1 MENVFQQPT
10 SWSAS
15 KKIAFRFCFLYF
27 FIYAFLNPNNEMPVV
42 NLFYEWFNGLMQKF
56 IPWFAKAILHISPDI
71 TVFTN
76 GSGDTRYDYVL
87 WLFGFLLAIVGCIIW
102 TLVDKK
108 RTQYQTLLYWLT
120 VILRYY
126 LFYTMVMYG
135 LFKVIKLQFPFPTLN
150 RLVQPY
156 GDSSPM
162 GLAWTYMGYSTTY
175 NYFTGF
181 AELLGGFLLLFR
193 RTTTLGAL
201 VCFAVMTNVFMLNM
215 GYDIPVK
222 LLSFNTILMSLF
234 LLRKDIKNLLN
245 FFFLNKPTQ
254 PNNLNFPYTKKW
266 IGYTAQTV
274 KWLFV
279 SFIIIANLVEAI
291 QGQKEYG
298 DKAIKP
304 PFYGI
309 YNVQSFVRNGDTILP
324 LQTDTTRWKQ
334 LIVNYAGVASVKLTN
349 DSIKRYSFEVDSL
362 QKNVVVS
369 KQMDTVNKYN
379 LQIFKADSITY
390 FLNGKLWGDSVS
402 IKLKRFDENKFRL
415 VNRGFHWVNEYP
427 FNR

>member
-1 MENVFQQPT
+1 
-10 SWSAS
+10 
-15 KKIAFRFCFLYF
+15 
-27 FIYAFLNPNNEMPVV
+27 
-42 NLFYEWFNGLMQKF
+42 
-56 IPWFAKAILHISPDI
+56 
-71 TVFTN
+71 
-76 GSGDTRYDYVL
+76 
-87 WLFGFLLAIVGCIIW
+87 
-102 TLVDKK
+102 
-108 RTQYQTLLYWLT
+108 
-120 VILRYY
+120 
-126 LFYTMVMYG
+126 MV
-135 LFKVIKLQFPFPTLN
+135 
-150 RLVQPY
+150 
-156 GDSSPM
+156 
-162 GLAWTYMGYSTTY
+162 
-175 NYFTGF
+175 
-181 AELLGGFLLLFR
+181 
-193 RTTTLGAL
+193 AL
-201 VCFAVMTNVFMLNM
+201 
-215 GYDIPVK
+215 
-222 LLSFNTILMSLF
+222 
-234 LLRKDIKNLLN
+234 
-245 FFFLNKPTQ
+245 
-254 PNNLNFPYTKKW
+254 
-266 IGYTAQTV
+266 
-274 KWLFV
+274 KWLFIV
-279 SFIIIANLVEAI
+279 FIVWVNLSAAI
-291 QGQKEYG
+291 DGQKEYG